1 MASALDLQEQEQLDE
16 LKAFWAK
23 WGNAITWAVTLV
35 LLAFAAYN
43 GWNWWQRDQGLKA
56 SAMADE
62 LERAATAGDA
72 ERAARVFGDLRERFP
87 RTVYAQQGGL
97 LLARVQYDKGQADA
111 AKGSLAWVADAG
123 GDEDL
128 QAVARLRQA
137 GLALDAKQY
146 DEALKTLDA
155 VKSPAFAALV
165 DDRRGDVLLAQG
177 KADAAKVA
185 YQAAYK
191 AMDER
196 SDYRRLIEAKLIAQG
211 AAPEATK

>member
-35 LLAFAAYN
+35 LLVFAAYN

-72 ERAARVFGDLRERFP
+72 ERAGRVFGDLRERYP

-111 AKGSLAWVADAG
+111 AKASLAWVADAG
-123 GDEDL
+123 ADEDL
-128 QAVARLRQA
+128 QAVARLRLA

-177 KADAAKVA
+177 KADAAKAA